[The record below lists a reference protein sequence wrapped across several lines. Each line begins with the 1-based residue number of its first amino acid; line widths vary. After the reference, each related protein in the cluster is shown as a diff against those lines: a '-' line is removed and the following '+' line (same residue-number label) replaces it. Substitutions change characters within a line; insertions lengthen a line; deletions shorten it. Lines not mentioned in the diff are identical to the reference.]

1 MDVVETGSPILAIGA
16 MLAIV
21 LVVGVIAWAAFRRR

>member
-1 MDVVETGSPILAIGA
+1 MDVVESGSPVVFIGA

-21 LVVGVIAWAAFRRR
+21 LVVGVVAWAVLRRR

>member
-1 MDVVETGSPILAIGA
+1 VDVVETGSPILLIGA

>member
-1 MDVVETGSPILAIGA
+1 

-21 LVVGVIAWAAFRRR
+21 LVVGVCSSLASVRSTLQAPLIAALREE

>member
-1 MDVVETGSPILAIGA
+1 MDVVETGTPIFSIGVL
-16 MLAIV
+16 LAIV